1 MQTPMNENQPPDAT
15 PDQLLRLLDVE
26 IARQRGKRQIGA
38 QSRIWFRAGALILIV
53 GAMFAA
59 LALLQ
64 YLAADLP
71 RQTPSGPPPETPP
84 SAHFENF

>member
-38 QSRIWFRAGALILIV
+38 QSRLWFRAGALILIV

-71 RQTPSGPPPETPP
+71 RQTPPERLPETAQP
-84 SAHFENF
+84 ALFENY

>member
-1 MQTPMNENQPPDAT
+1 MNENQPADAT

-26 IARQRGKRQIGA
+26 IAKRRGKRQIG
-38 QSRIWFRAGALILIV
+38 SRSRLWFRAGGLILIV
-53 GAMFAA
+53 GAMLAA

-71 RQTPSGPPPETPP
+71 RPARSEAAAPPPEP
-84 SAHFENF
+84 AHFEKI

>member
-1 MQTPMNENQPPDAT
+1 MNENQPPDAT

-26 IARQRGKRQIGA
+26 IARQRGKRQTRS
-38 QSRIWFRAGALILIV
+38 QSRLWIRAGGLILIV

-71 RQTPSGPPPETPP
+71 RPTRSEPVRKSPEP
-84 SAHFENF
+84 AHFENF